1 MLKHLLFSFSILCF
15 MVSHAQPSGR
25 YVVYFASGQYTLT
38 NNAIATLE
46 QAVKDNSMLHI
57 DSVKIF
63 AYCDTVGGLLYNDTL
78 AQNRAEAVRMYL
90 SKLGVSDGAFTEV
103 AALGE
108 RRPLNSNSTD
118 KQKAL
123 NRRVEVLLYT
133 HNYTKE
139 QATLPVQVTKQ
150 KPANSP
156 TTETPVPTD
165 TTAVALQKLRAL
177 FATAEP
183 GKKIRLPNLN
193 FYGSRHFVVKES
205 LPVLDTL
212 AAILRAYPAIE
223 VEIQGY
229 VCCVPVGKEAYDVT
243 ERKYNLS
250 KTRAEAVYNDL
261 VKNGI
266 DPKRLKHKGYGSQ
279 PMVAEVDDETK
290 ALNRRVEILILKR

>member
-1 MLKHLLFSFSILCF
+1 MLKYLLLSFSILYL
-15 MVSHAQPSGR
+15 STSYAQPPGR
-25 YVVYFASGQYTLT
+25 YVVYFASGQYNLT
-38 NNAIATLE
+38 NQAILTIE
-46 QAVKDNSMLHI
+46 QGIKDNSQKHI
-57 DSVKIF
+57 DSVKIY

-78 AQNRAEAVRMYL
+78 AQNRANTVKNYL
-90 SKLGVSDGAFTEV
+90 YERNAYGTFKEV
-103 AALGE
+103 AAFGE
-108 RRPLNSNSTD
+108 RRPLNSNSTE

-123 NRRVEVLLYT
+123 NRRVEVLMYA

-139 QATLPVQVTKQ
+139 QPTLPAQVTKL
-150 KPANSP
+150 KPDNSP
-156 TTETPVPTD
+156 TTATPIQTD
-165 TTAVALQKLRAL
+165 TTAIALQKLRAL
-177 FATAEP
+177 FATAGA

-205 LPVLDTL
+205 VPVLDTL
-212 AAILRAYPAIE
+212 AAILRAYPTIE

-279 PMVAEVDDETK
+279 PMVAEVDDEAK
-290 ALNRRVEILILKR
+290 ALNRRVEILVLKR

>member
-1 MLKHLLFSFSILCF
+1 MLKHLLLSFSILYF
-15 MVSHAQPSGR
+15 NAAHAQPPGR
-25 YVVYFASGQYTLT
+25 YVVYFASGQYNLT
-38 NNAIATLE
+38 SQAILTIE
-46 QAVKDNSMLHI
+46 QGIKDNSLKHI
-57 DSVKIF
+57 DSVIIH

-78 AQNRAEAVRMYL
+78 AQNRAETVRMYL
-90 SKLGVSDGAFTEV
+90 SKQGISDAAFTEV
-103 AALGE
+103 AAFGE
-108 RRPLNSNSTD
+108 RRPLNNNSTE

-123 NRRVEVLLYT
+123 NRRVEVLFYAHT
-133 HNYTKE
+133 R
-139 QATLPVQVTKQ
+139 QQPTLPVEAPKQ

-156 TTETPVPTD
+156 TTTTPIQTD

-177 FATAEP
+177 FATAET

-212 AAILRAYPAIE
+212 AAILRAYPTIE

-266 DPKRLKHKGYGSQ
+266 DPRRLKHKGYGSQ

>member
-1 MLKHLLFSFSILCF
+1 MLKHLLLSLTLLVGCF
-15 MVSHAQPSGR
+15 TYAQQPGR
-25 YVVYFASGQYTLT
+25 YVVYFGSGQSNLT
-38 NNAIATLE
+38 NDAIGTLE
-46 QAVKDNSMLHI
+46 QGLKDYSLMYI
-57 DSVKIF
+57 DSVTIR

-90 SKLGVSDGAFTEV
+90 SKQGISDGAFTEV
-103 AALGE
+103 AAFGE

-123 NRRVEVLLYT
+123 NRRVEVLFYT

-165 TTAVALQKLRAL
+165 TTAIALQKLRAL

-212 AAILRAYPAIE
+212 AAILRSYPAIE

-279 PMVAEVDDETK
+279 PMIAEVDDEAK
-290 ALNRRVEILILKR
+290 ALNRRVEILIIKR